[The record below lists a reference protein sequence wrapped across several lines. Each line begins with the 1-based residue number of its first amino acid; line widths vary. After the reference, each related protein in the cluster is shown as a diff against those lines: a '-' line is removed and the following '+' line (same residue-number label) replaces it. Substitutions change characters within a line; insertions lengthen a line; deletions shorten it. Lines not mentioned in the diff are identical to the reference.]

1 MTDKDNDGWTVM
13 LAAAHGGS
21 VDAIE
26 FMLANGGS
34 VIEERSDG
42 RTLMMFAA
50 QGGSVEVMKYI
61 LANGGNLS
69 GVLSHCSTDETTK
82 FCRSCGAE
90 HLLS

>member
-61 LANGGNLS
+61 PRQRRQLEWRLES
-69 GVLSHCSTDETTK
+69 LQY
-82 FCRSCGAE
+82 
-90 HLLS
+90 